1 MKNFLKTWFTKYQGN
16 HQRIELLRSIPL
28 FDEFNETQYRVIAD
42 LLYERDYN
50 AEETIFSHGDP
61 ASALFIINEGAVE
74 IHIDQEG
81 EEEQLIARLSEG
93 DFFGERAL
101 CKELNRT
108 ATARAIEDTTLLV
121 LFRPEIMNVVHR
133 DKDLGIQFLL
143 NLIETLGERVDS
155 ANKRSL
161 ELLEEAENNGK

>member
-1 MKNFLKTWFTKYQGN
+1 VKNFLKTWFTDYDGN
-16 HQRIELLRSIPL
+16 QERVELLRRISL
-28 FDEFNETQYRVIAD
+28 FDEFTENQYRIMAD
-42 LLYERDYN
+42 LLYERNYH

-81 EEEQLIARLSEG
+81 EQEQLIAELSEG

-108 ATARAIEDTTLLV
+108 ATARTTEETTLLV
-121 LFRPEIMNVVHR
+121 LFRPEVMGVVR
-133 DKDLGIQFLL
+133 REKDLGIQFLL
-143 NLIETLGERVDS
+143 NLTEILGERLDS
-155 ANKRSL
+155 ANKRILDLVKESSSDDS
-161 ELLEEAENNGK
+161 